1 MNIDLGIL
9 LSGAKI
15 LWDNR
20 EEIIDIINTGIEI
33 VNDIK
38 DVIQVNTYT
47 TELSDIDYYKNLNTN
62 TPEYDSSESDEHTVN
77 VPPMRIMIE
86 YK

>member
-47 TELSDIDYYKNLNTN
+47 NDTCIDYYKNLNIN
-62 TPEYDSSESDEHTVN
+62 TPEYNSSESDDHTVN

>member
-47 TELSDIDYYKNLNTN
+47 NDPCIDYYKNLNIN
-62 TPEYDSSESDEHTVN
+62 TPEYDSSKSDDHTVN